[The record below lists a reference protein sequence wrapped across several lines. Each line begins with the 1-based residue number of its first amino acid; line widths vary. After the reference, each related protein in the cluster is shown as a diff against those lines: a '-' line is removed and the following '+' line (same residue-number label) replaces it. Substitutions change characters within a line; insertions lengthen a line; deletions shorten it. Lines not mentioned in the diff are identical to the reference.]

1 MTNMRE
7 TPGRSSP
14 SPKTDDTR
22 RRDGKRNTNGVV
34 VRVFTRERDNLTC
47 NNHAMETDGESDRL
61 GVSKKMFKSV
71 TVSLLFSS

>member
-1 MTNMRE
+1 MIRGEERENE
-7 TPGRSSP
+7 TPMVLLCGFYERE
-14 SPKTDDTR
+14 R
-22 RRDGKRNTNGVV
+22 R
-34 VRVFTRERDNLTC
+34 RDNLTC